1 MQNPET
7 RNNSSENQHTHTVL
21 DVSKSST
28 DMQCAKETDQY
39 VDKDTQDI
47 AVDHKIFNGVDHG
60 KEESNTYHSESRL
73 LIHHIDGEI
82 HNTTPMTSSALETV
96 HTDAA
101 GLGSTQHKHISDAI
115 SSSNQESLSEN
126 SNLHDPKGNEHT
138 QEGQSSRV
146 NIDLESTDVVN
157 LKISSTQPSSQISV
171 SDAFVVPNPGYSE
184 SPSCEVVADDQMDSS
199 STSCLVYKSHQL
211 TNIDFPLDEK
221 LEETFLDEID
231 KTIIGSENVSEDDNV
246 LKTEF
251 HNAKEGVA
259 LDLGPS
265 VKSDFEKSY
274 QVEELDSASEDL
286 LLPAESNE
294 VEDELS
300 PVPISKSIDPG
311 KTTYNPSLWTPMEIK
326 TAAGNAECTVLEHP
340 LLLRSTYTEA
350 TMVDLNGSLAH
361 FLFFDLNFVRIASTV
376 YTLYLKDAFYCMCR
390 IVQELETPMES
401 LW

>member
-7 RNNSSENQHTHTVL
+7 KNNSSENQHTHTVL

-47 AVDHKIFNGVDHG
+47 AV
-60 KEESNTYHSESRL
+60 
-73 LIHHIDGEI
+73 
-82 HNTTPMTSSALETV
+82 
-96 HTDAA
+96 
-101 GLGSTQHKHISDAI
+101 
-115 SSSNQESLSEN
+115 
-126 SNLHDPKGNEHT
+126 NLHDPKGNEHT
-138 QEGQSSRV
+138 QEGQSSRA

-199 STSCLVYKSHQL
+199 STACLVYKSHQL